1 MQAIRLLLVLSSL
14 LLALSG
20 CAPTP
25 TRPSAPP
32 EIAAG
37 QAEGAALE
45 ARGEHAAAAALYRQ
59 LAQRSAAPWR
69 EDLLLLALEMLAV
82 GGAAFLGGQLLHFG
96 WAVFHVLVVTL
107 QAFIFMML
115 TIVYLS
121 LASETH

>member
-1 MQAIRLLLVLSSL
+1 MRGCG
-14 LLALSG
+14 SG
-20 CAPTP
+20 ASRPTP

-69 EDLLLLALEMLAV
+69 EDLLLLAIDETRLSAEVRYEDAGDGRLFPHIYGPLEVEAV
-82 GGAAFLGGQLLHFG
+82 IE
-96 WAVFHVLVVTL
+96 VVEFQPNPDGSFDL
-107 QAFIFMML
+107 PE
-115 TIVYLS
+115 VYQQ
-121 LASETH
+121 